1 MLVELDLFSGRPN
14 PRWRLDPGDAE
25 EFCALTAGLPPAG
38 PVARPQPQLPSP
50 GLGYR
55 GFTVTDADRVIH
67 VFAGRVTE
75 GTTSRTDRDRSL
87 ERWLLTRLPSSLH
100 DLRSLVAEAL
110 DAPSTDGR

>member
-25 EFCALTAGLPPAG
+25 EFRALTAGLPPAG
-38 PVARPQPQLPSP
+38 PVAQPPSP

-87 ERWLLTRLPSSLH
+87 EHWLLTRLPSSLR
-100 DLRSLVAEAL
+100 DLRPLVTEAL
-110 DAPSTDGR
+110 EGGRDG